1 VAKQYLIGLVGEGIE
16 HSLTPDLHM
25 REASHF
31 GLDYEYRLIDLLDQ
45 DLEFEEA
52 LARVIATGYDAVNV
66 TFPFKQVAMSLC
78 SNQSAE
84 VQEIGA
90 TNLMLGLQNQV
101 RVENT
106 DASGFQFALENGLQD
121 VKKRNVLQ
129 VGAGG
134 AGAATAYAL
143 LKWGVQQLFI
153 ADLDFSK
160 ALALVENYKKVF
172 PNQIIR
178 ACPLEEGLDFLAAVD
193 GVVQATPIGMY
204 THPGMP
210 FDICAL
216 NESAWVADVIYR
228 PIETEFI
235 QACREGGHQV
245 LTGSLMA
252 IGQAVDSFRL
262 ITGLQPDVARMTAHF
277 YELLED
283 ESVLTRARGI

>member
-1 VAKQYLIGLVGEGIE
+1 VAKQYLVGLIGQGIE

-31 GLDYEYRLIDLLDQ
+31 GIDYDFRLIDLLDQ
-45 DLEFEEA
+45 NLKFEEA
-52 LARVIATGYDAVNV
+52 VNRVIAAGYDAANV
-66 TFPFKQVAMSLC
+66 TFPYKQVAMNLC

-84 VQEIGA
+84 VKEIGA

-101 RVENT
+101 RLENT
-106 DASGFQFALENGLQD
+106 DASGFSFALDNGLPD
-121 VKKRNVLQ
+121 AKKRNVLQ

-143 LKWGVQQLFI
+143 LKWGVNQLFI

-178 ACPLEEGLDFLAAVD
+178 ACPLEEGLDFLPAVD
-193 GVVQATPIGMY
+193 GLVQATPIGMY

-210 FDICAL
+210 FDIQTL

-235 QACREGGHQV
+235 RSARDGGHQV

-262 ITGLQPDVARMTAHF
+262 ITGLQPDVARITAHF
-277 YELLED
+277 NDLLAD

>member
-1 VAKQYLIGLVGEGIE
+1 MAKQYLVGLIGQGIE

-25 REASHF
+25 REARHF
-31 GLDYEYRLIDLLDQ
+31 GLDYEFRLIDLLDQ
-45 DLEFEEA
+45 DLKFEEA
-52 LARVIATGYDAVNV
+52 LDRVIATGYDAVNV
-66 TFPFKQVAMSLC
+66 TFPYKQVAMGLC
-78 SNQSAE
+78 GNQSTE

-90 TNLMLGLQNQV
+90 TNLMLGLQNQI
-101 RVENT
+101 RLENS
-106 DASGFQFALENGLQD
+106 DASGFHFALENGLAGAT
-121 VKKRNVLQ
+121 KRNVLQ

-143 LKWGVQQLFI
+143 LKWGAKQLFI

-178 ACPLEEGLDFLAAVD
+178 ACPLEEGLDFLPAVD
-193 GVVQATPIGMY
+193 GLVQATPIGMY

-210 FDICAL
+210 FEILTL
-216 NESAWVADVIYR
+216 NETAWVADVIYR
-228 PIETEFI
+228 PIETEFV
-235 QACREGGHQV
+235 QAARNAGHLV

-262 ITGLQPDVARMTAHF
+262 ITGLQPDVARMTEHF
-277 YELLED
+277 AELLED